1 MKQCLSV
8 TFSMDLPKDFLQT
21 IVQKYAQDLH
31 LEGTAQRIT
40 DDQIRIIICG
50 EREAVDTFVDL
61 FHKAIKNNDLGSLEI
76 EPFLKER
83 DYRGVFRVI
92 E

>member
-8 TFSMDLPKDFLQT
+8 TFSMELPKNFLQE
-21 IVQKYAQDLH
+21 IVQKHAQELC
-31 LEGTAQRIT
+31 LEGTAQKIT
-40 DDQIRIIICG
+40 DNQIRIIVCG

-61 FHKAIKNNDLGSLEI
+61 FHQAIKNNDLDNLEI